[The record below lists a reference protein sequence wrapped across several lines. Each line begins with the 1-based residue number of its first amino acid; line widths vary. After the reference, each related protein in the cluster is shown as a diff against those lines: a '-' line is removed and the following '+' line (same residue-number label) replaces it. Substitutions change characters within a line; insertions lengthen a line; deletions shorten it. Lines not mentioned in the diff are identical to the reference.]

1 MHIVSKKLNVGKRIG
16 RLVSLILVC
25 SLVFSCALVPGI
37 SVRADTLDD
46 LEQKYDEIEDKM
58 RENQEKMDDI
68 EKDKLSQKNAVN
80 ALQSEINGLN
90 SQIDILDDKISILEE
105 QVGSLNGS
113 IAELDSQIADIDMQ
127 IAKAKKDIAD
137 TKQRIDD
144 TYNKLLQRLAVS
156 YMMGNATTL
165 ELLIGSKSLAE
176 LLTWNQ
182 YLKNASDYD
191 NELIEGLKDD
201 IASLEQLNISLNEDI
216 KDLNSKKA
224 EINSQKAELRAK
236 QADVQSSADVL
247 GGKKLKVQV
256 KHGEA
261 IQMLKELDNQSEEYA
276 RIQKQLA
283 DEQEKIDAEINAY
296 LASKGSSQSNPGNFN
311 NDGSLIWP
319 VPYDNCYISAYYGT
333 YPSGG
338 VHKGLD
344 ICVSGGTA
352 GKNIIAAQ
360 SGKVIQ
366 MGYNHWSMGNYVIL
380 DHGNGLFTA
389 YYHASKLLVSS
400 VGQTV
405 KQGDVI
411 ALIGSTGNTTG
422 PHLHFEVR
430 VNKNG
435 TVVQVNPLNYVSK
448 P

>member
-1 MHIVSKKLNVGKRIG
+1 MCDVFKKTVVVKRVL
-16 RLVSLILVC
+16 RLVSMTVLFSIIL
-25 SLVFSCALVPGI
+25 SCALFPGV
-37 SVRADTLDD
+37 SVQADTLED
-46 LEQKYDEIEDKM
+46 LERRYDEIEDKM
-58 RENQEKMDDI
+58 RKNEQKIADI
-68 EKDKLSQKNAVN
+68 EENKSSQKSAAD

-90 SQIDILDDKISILEE
+90 SQIGILDDKISILKG

-113 IAELDSQIADIDMQ
+113 IAKLDGQIEEIDTQ
-127 IAKAKKDIAD
+127 IAKAKENIAD
-137 TKQRIDD
+137 TKQRIND
-144 TYNKLLQRLAVS
+144 TYNTLLRRLAVS
-156 YMMGNATTL
+156 YMMGNASTL
-165 ELLIGSKSLAE
+165 ELLIGSKNLAE

-182 YLKNASDYD
+182 CVKNATDYD
-191 NELIEGLKDD
+191 KELIEGLNDD
-201 IASLEQLNISLNEDI
+201 IASLERLNISLSKDI
-216 KDLNSKKA
+216 SDLNAKKI
-224 EINSQKAELRAK
+224 EINEQKSELVAK
-236 QADVQSSADVL
+236 QSEVQSSVNTL
-247 GGKKLKVQV
+247 GGKKTAVQS

-261 IQMLKELDNQSEEYA
+261 IQMLRELDNQSAEYA

-283 DEQEKIDAEINAY
+283 DEQEKIDAEINSY
-296 LASKGSSQSNPGNFN
+296 LASKGSSQSNPGELK

-319 VPYDNCYISAYYGT
+319 VPYKNCYISAYYGT

-338 VHKGLD
+338 VHKGVD
-344 ICVSGGTA
+344 ICVSGGSE

-366 MGYNHWSMGNYVIL
+366 MGYGHWSMGNYIIL

-411 ALIGSTGNTTG
+411 ALIGSTGNSTG

>member
-1 MHIVSKKLNVGKRIG
+1 MHISKKSITGKHIG
-16 RLVSLILVC
+16 RLVSLILAC
-25 SLVFSCALVPGI
+25 SLVFSCILVPGI
-37 SVRADTLDD
+37 SVRADTLDE

-58 RENQEKMDDI
+58 RENQKKMDAL
-68 EKDKLSQKNAVN
+68 EKDKRSQKSTVD

-90 SQIDILDDKISILEE
+90 SQIDILDNKISILEG
-105 QVGSLNGS
+105 QVGTLNRS
-113 IAELDSQIADIDMQ
+113 IAELDGQITDIDMQ
-127 IAKAKKDIAD
+127 IAKAKQDIAD

-144 TYNKLLQRLAVS
+144 TYDTLLQRLAVS

-191 NELIEGLKDD
+191 NRLIEGLKDD

-216 KDLNSKKA
+216 EELNSKKA
-224 EINSQKAELRAK
+224 EINSQKSELKAK
-236 QADVQSSADVL
+236 QADVQASADEL
-247 GGKKLKVQV
+247 SGKKLTVQV

-261 IQMLKELDNQSEEYA
+261 VQMLRELDQQSEEYA

-296 LASKGSSQSNPGNFN
+296 LAAKGSSQSNPGDIK

-319 VPYDNCYISAYYGT
+319 VPYNNCYISAYYGT

-344 ICVSGGTA
+344 ICVSGGSA

-366 MGYNHWSMGNYVIL
+366 IGYNHWSMGNYIIL

-430 VNKNG
+430 VNKSG